1 MTDLS
6 HGKLSGEPLESPA
19 DEQRKARGK
28 PRKPGLSIDFSSEG
42 EPLHDPAEPPA
53 DGGETPFARQGSG
66 AGGLHEGPGAGAS
79 ATVQEADSAP
89 GDCPPGAARRGRQAD
104 AMAALR
110 AAGVPPALARIDVTV
125 TVEVGRRRMALAEIL
140 ASRSGEVI
148 ALDRLTDEPVDVLV
162 NGKLFARGEIVAVG
176 DSFGVRLVALAGSEE
191 QP

>member
-6 HGKLSGEPLESPA
+6 HGKLSGEPLESPG

-28 PRKPGLSIDFSSEG
+28 PKKPGLSIDFSSEAG
-42 EPLHDPAEPPA
+42 PLHDPAELLGDDRDAPL
-53 DGGETPFARQGSG
+53 GGMAGEACDLHEGSG
-66 AGGLHEGPGAGAS
+66 ADEPVTNQSANASPGEGPIG
-79 ATVQEADSAP
+79 T
-89 GDCPPGAARRGRQAD
+89 ARVGRQAD

-125 TVEVGRRRMALAEIL
+125 TVEVGRRRMTLAEIL
-140 ASRSGEVI
+140 ASESGEVI
-148 ALDRLTDEPVDVLV
+148 ALDRLTDEPVDILV

-176 DSFGVRLVALAGSEE
+176 DSFGVRLLALAGSEE